1 MIYSTEKRGYIVAT
15 IIRNNLKNGIS
26 YRIMV
31 RQKQPNSNKAVVR
44 SMTWKKPY
52 DMTDNEAKHYIH
64 KVAYEFEE
72 KIINELNG
80 KGVKDTDISLIDY
93 GLERLERM
101 RNDISPHS
109 YITGVRMHEEMRKFF
124 GKIKLKDV
132 SPALIQEY
140 LDKKQKQGIII
151 EKALLKKSL
160 KPVLKS
166 KRWKLKN
173 FVKKAKISKETFE
186 KAERGQEIS
195 LATAEKICKPLGI
208 KIKDYFDIIT
218 TRKPFAKATINS
230 YRKSLC
236 ATLSSAKRQRLIAH
250 NYASRDYIETP
261 NGTKRDT
268 VILNEKESIKL
279 AQELEKEE
287 NIIIKTSLMAC
298 LYMGIRRS
306 ELAGLQWQ
314 DIDLENNVMKI
325 QRSMHSTKGIG
336 LYYKST
342 KTESSKREVSM
353 PQALTEQL
361 KEYKVWWDEHRPYF
375 IDPKFKDALFK
386 KDTLMPYNPSIF
398 ITWLRKILEQA
409 GLTKVTL
416 HSLRHTNI
424 SLQLMAGIDIKTVAG
439 RVGHSQTSTTT
450 DIYSHFLQSSDKK
463 ASNIIDKI
471 FE

>member
-15 IIRNNLKNGIS
+15 IIKNNLKNGIS
-26 YRIMV
+26 YRIIV
-31 RQKQPNSNKAVVR
+31 RLNQSGLNKAIVK

-64 KVAYEFEE
+64 KIAYEFEE

-101 RNDISPHS
+101 KNDISPHS
-109 YITGVRMHEEMRKFF
+109 YITGIRIYEEMRKFF
-124 GKIKLKDV
+124 GKIKLKDA

-140 LDKKQKQGIII
+140 LDKKQKQGIVI
-151 EKALLKKSL
+151 EKAKLKKSL

-166 KRWKLKN
+166 KRWKLIN

-186 KAERGQEIS
+186 KAERSQEIS
-195 LATAEKICKPLGI
+195 LTTAEKMCKPLGI

-218 TRKPFAKATINS
+218 TRKPYAKATINS

-236 ATLSSAKRQRLIAH
+236 ATLSSAKRQRLVAH

-261 NGTKRDT
+261 SGTKKEIT
-268 VILNEKESIKL
+268 ILNEKESIIL

-287 NIIIKTSLMAC
+287 NIIIKTSLMTC

-306 ELAGLQWQ
+306 ELAGVQWQ
-314 DIDLENNVMKI
+314 DIDLENNIMKI

-342 KTESSKREVSM
+342 KTESSKREISI
-353 PQALTEQL
+353 PTTLAEQL
-361 KEYKVWWDEHRPYF
+361 KEYKIWWDEHRSYF

-386 KDTLMPYNPSIF
+386 KDTLMPYSPGIF
-398 ITWLRKILEQA
+398 ITWLRKILKQA
-409 GLTKVTL
+409 NLTKVTL

-439 RVGHSQTSTTT
+439 RVGHSQTSTTS

-463 ASNIIDKI
+463 ASTILDKI

>member
-1 MIYSTEKRGYIVAT
+1 M
-15 IIRNNLKNGIS
+15 
-26 YRIMV
+26 
-31 RQKQPNSNKAVVR
+31 
-44 SMTWKKPY
+44 
-52 DMTDNEAKHYIH
+52 
-64 KVAYEFEE
+64 
-72 KIINELNG
+72 
-80 KGVKDTDISLIDY
+80 
-93 GLERLERM
+93 
-101 RNDISPHS
+101 
-109 YITGVRMHEEMRKFF
+109 
-124 GKIKLKDV
+124 
-132 SPALIQEY
+132 
-140 LDKKQKQGIII
+140 
-151 EKALLKKSL
+151 L
-160 KPVLKS
+160 KPKRITKPATNTASVWNLGNTS
-166 KRWKLKN
+166 KE
-173 FVKKAKISKETFE
+173 ISKETFE

-208 KIKDYFDIIT
+208 KVKDYFDIIT

-261 NGTKRDT
+261 NGTKRNT
-268 VILNEKESIKL
+268 IILNEKESIKL
-279 AQELEKEE
+279 AEELEKEE

-336 LYYKST
+336 KST

-361 KEYKVWWDEHRPYF
+361 KEYKIWWDEHRPYF

-424 SLQLMAGIDIKTVAG
+424 SLQLMEGIDIKTVAG

-463 ASNIIDKI
+463 ASNILDKI
-471 FE
+471 FK